1 MDTKIKIIILG
12 NTNVGKTS
20 ILRRK
25 VDNIFDSSFT
35 TTLGVDFYYIN
46 KEINGK
52 QFKIYIWDTAGQE
65 KFSAIV
71 KSYFRDTDGAIIVFD
86 PTCINSFENI
96 DRWINNLNFYNTYNV
111 PFILAGTKKDI
122 KKKMISEHM
131 INDISKKYN
140 TECILCSSK
149 DNENIDELFDTIIEK
164 ILKNKHIFKNTENT
178 DIINK
183 TNIKM
188 KKACCNIL

>member
-1 MDTKIKIIILG
+1 
-12 NTNVGKTS
+12 
-20 ILRRK
+20 
-25 VDNIFDSSFT
+25 
-35 TTLGVDFYYIN
+35 
-46 KEINGK
+46 
-52 QFKIYIWDTAGQE
+52 
-65 KFSAIV
+65 
-71 KSYFRDTDGAIIVFD
+71 
-86 PTCINSFENI
+86 
-96 DRWINNLNFYNTYNV
+96 
-111 PFILAGTKKDI
+111 
-122 KKKMISEHM
+122 MISEHM